1 MFNRNSVWFGALIG
15 ILMPLIL
22 YALLYGALEL
32 YNKLAEAPLV
42 FNENILQL
50 ISPVINLFFIR
61 YYFVTKKYD
70 DTGRGLLLVTFI
82 FMRAY
87 FVIN

>member
-22 YALLYGALEL
+22 YALLFGALEL
-32 YNKLAEAPLV
+32 YHKLAEAPLA
-42 FNENILQL
+42 FDENILQL
-50 ISPVINLFFIR
+50 ISPVINLFFLR
-61 YYFVTKKYD
+61 YYFVIKKYE
-70 DTGRGLLLVTFI
+70 DTGRGLLLVTFVYVI
-82 FMRAY
+82 AY